1 MDKKVKDNFWN
12 ERRVLI
18 TGGAGFLGAWII
30 KKLVEK
36 DAHVTALIRDHDKN
50 SNLYIMGLHNKINI
64 VWGKLEDYPLI
75 LRALNE
81 HETETI
87 FHIAAQAIVT
97 TALRIPLQTFES
109 NIRGTYNILEAVR
122 HSEMVKRTIIASS
135 DKAYGTHNKLPYSE
149 EAQLIGEFPYD
160 VSKSCADLIAQSYF
174 KTYGLPIGITRCGN
188 FYGGGDLNFDRIV
201 PGTIKSLIF
210 NKNPI
215 IRSDGTFL
223 RDYFYIEDAAN
234 AYITLAENLDRKDIV
249 GQAFNFGTGKSTS
262 VLDIVNKIIQ
272 ISGKTHLKPI
282 ILNTVKSEIKEQYL
296 DCSKAKGLLN
306 WTVKSDLEKN
316 LKKTYQWYEEFF
328 NRK

>member
-174 KTYGLPIGITRCGN
+174 KTYGLPIG
-188 FYGGGDLNFDRIV
+188 
-201 PGTIKSLIF
+201 
-210 NKNPI
+210 
-215 IRSDGTFL
+215 
-223 RDYFYIEDAAN
+223 
-234 AYITLAENLDRKDIV
+234 
-249 GQAFNFGTGKSTS
+249 
-262 VLDIVNKIIQ
+262 
-272 ISGKTHLKPI
+272 
-282 ILNTVKSEIKEQYL
+282 
-296 DCSKAKGLLN
+296 
-306 WTVKSDLEKN
+306 
-316 LKKTYQWYEEFF
+316 
-328 NRK
+328 